1 MDKMSQVGKLTA
13 NGGHEGRST
22 NGLALFLLFLCF
34 AINQLDRTIISFV
47 AVPLKA
53 ELDLSDSQFA
63 IITGPVFSVTYG
75 LFTLVFAY
83 FADRRDRAKLL
94 FLVLTVWSVASAAC
108 GLATSFFQLLI
119 LRLMVGV
126 GEAGG
131 SPVSMALVTDYAR
144 QDRRASA
151 YAIYVLGSPL
161 GVFVAAVAGSYL
173 TAQYGWRPTFFLCG
187 GIGLMLA
194 GLMRMKLRDPRPALA
209 AAPPIESGSA
219 LTNILGSVVAALRT
233 MRLYRSTI
241 LILIS
246 FSFSFFLG
254 GGLVNWGPI
263 FFNRYHP
270 FNAQEAATY
279 VGLAF
284 CAGIVPGLVAGG
296 LVSDRLAKI
305 NPLWA
310 IYISELTLLL
320 SFPAYFCAFFLSNS
334 SFAIFAFGAG
344 IFLSQM
350 SMGPVLAAFNA
361 TLPGE
366 IRSTANAVLLLG
378 GAIISGGLGNLLVGV
393 LSDQLSGQLGLAS
406 LRFSLIVV
414 TLMLTAIA
422 ILNLFRAQRYYTA
435 DLSASFSA
443 NGQTGRQH

>member
-1 MDKMSQVGKLTA
+1 ME
-13 NGGHEGRST
+13 GGGLGGRST
-22 NGLALFLLFLCF
+22 NRLALFLLFLCF

-47 AVPLKA
+47 AVPLKVD
-53 ELDLSDSQFA
+53 LDLSDSEFA

-75 LFTLVFAY
+75 LFTLFFAY

-108 GLATSFFQLLI
+108 GLATSFFQLLV
-119 LRLMVGV
+119 LRLMVGI

-131 SPVSMALVTDYAR
+131 SPISMALVTDYAP

-151 YAIYVLGSPL
+151 YAVLVLGSPL
-161 GVFVAAVAGSYL
+161 GVFVAAVAGSHL
-173 TAQYGWRPTFFLCG
+173 SAQYGWRTTFFLCG
-187 GIGLMLA
+187 GIGLVLA
-194 GLMRMKLRDPRPALA
+194 WLMKMKLRDPRPASA
-209 AAPPIESGSA
+209 VAPVTGSGSA
-219 LTNILGSVVAALRT
+219 MSNIVGSVIAALRT
-233 MRLYRSTI
+233 MGLYRSTI
-241 LILIS
+241 YILIS

-270 FNAQEAATY
+270 LSAQEAATY

-284 CAGIVPGLVAGG
+284 CSGIVPGLVVGG
-296 LVSDRLAKI
+296 IVSDRLAKAS
-305 NPLWA
+305 PMWA

-334 SFAIFAFGAG
+334 AAAIVAFGIG

-350 SMGPVLAAFNA
+350 SMGPVLAAFNS
-361 TLPGE
+361 TLPTE

-378 GAIISGGLGNLLVGV
+378 GAVISGGIGNLLVGV
-393 LSDQLSGQLGLAS
+393 LSDLFSGQLGLAS
-406 LRFSLIVV
+406 LRVSLIIV
-414 TLMLTAIA
+414 TLLLTVIA
-422 ILNLFRAQRYYTA
+422 IINLFRSQRHYSA
-435 DLSASFSA
+435 DLSAFA
-443 NGQTGRQH
+443 KQNRRTNNNKILEI